1 MRALSGGDQ
10 LRLRSRPG
18 TLERGWPDPRIC
30 AGTSQLSPL
39 PRTLCSC
46 PPPPDPWSPF
56 SFREEPRPR
65 RHVTQVSC
73 QEVQQREPTIYW
85 APPGTPSLPYLTGMG
100 LSKCFY
106 K

>member
-1 MRALSGGDQ
+1 MGALSGGDQ
-10 LRLRSRPG
+10 LRLRSRLG

-46 PPPPDPWSPF
+46 PPPPDLWSPF

-73 QEVQQREPTIYW
+73 QEVQQENPPYTGPPQ
-85 APPGTPSLPYLTGMG
+85 APPPCHT
-100 LSKCFY
+100 
-106 K
+106 